1 VRINVGRAQMNLTK
15 TMPEAAASARLRW
28 EENTVPALEAMIGR
42 DPVVVLPVGS
52 IEQHGRHVP
61 VGCDASSAEG
71 VAQRAA
77 AGVAGNGQPILLLPT
92 LWYGYS
98 PHHMSFRG
106 TITLRSETFLQAV
119 QDIVD
124 SVLAHGVRRV
134 LIVNGHGG
142 NVSSLDVVAS
152 RLGHAWHGRA
162 RIAVVTYFQL
172 AGPRLAEFRE
182 SAPGGMGHACE
193 FETSLQL
200 AMHPE
205 LVRMEAAV
213 SCYPKPPSSRQ
224 STDLFGA
231 SLVRSYHDFKD
242 LSPTGTFGD
251 PSLASAAKG
260 ETILRICVEELQAL
274 IEEFAGWPMT

>member
-1 VRINVGRAQMNLTK
+1 VPL
-15 TMPEAAASARLRW
+15 RLRW
-28 EENTVPALEAMIGR
+28 EENTAPALEAAIAH
-42 DPVVVLPVGS
+42 DPVVLLPVGS
-52 IEQHGRHVP
+52 LEQHGRHVP
-61 VGCDASSAEG
+61 VGCDANSAEA
-71 VAQRAA
+71 VALSGAEAA
-77 AGVAGNGQPILLLPT
+77 AARGCHVLVLPT

-98 PHHMSFRG
+98 PHHMGFSG
-106 TITLRSETFLQAV
+106 TVTLRSETFLQAV
-119 QDIVD
+119 QDIAD

-162 RIAVVTYFQL
+162 RIAVVTYYQL

-193 FETSLQL
+193 FETSVQL
-200 AMHPE
+200 ALHPE
-205 LVRMEAAV
+205 LVRIEAAV

-224 STDLFGA
+224 STDLFGT

-260 ETILRICVEELQAL
+260 EIILRICVEELTSL
-274 IEEFAGWPMT
+274 IEEFAGWPMQ

>member
-1 VRINVGRAQMNLTK
+1 MNA
-15 TMPEAAASARLRW
+15 PEPIPEIRLDELRLRW
-28 EENTVPALEAMIGR
+28 SENTAPALDAAIAR

-52 IEQHGRHVP
+52 VEQHGHHIP
-61 VGCDASSAEG
+61 VGCDADLAEA
-71 VAQRAA
+71 VALRAA
-77 AGVAGNGQPILLLPT
+77 AGLAGGAAPVLVLPT

-98 PHHMSFRG
+98 PHHMGFRG
-106 TITLRSETFLQAV
+106 TVTLKSETFLQVV
-119 QDIVD
+119 QDIAE

-134 LIVNGHGG
+134 AIVNGHGG
-142 NVSSLDVVAS
+142 NMSSLDVVAS

-172 AGPRLAEFRE
+172 AGPRMAEFRE

-200 AMHPE
+200 ALHPD

-213 SCYPKPPSSRQ
+213 RCYPTPPSPRQ

-242 LSPTGTFGD
+242 LSPSGTLGD
-251 PSLASAAKG
+251 PGLASAAKG
-260 ETILRICVEELQAL
+260 ETILRICVEELQAFL
-274 IEEFAGWPMT
+274 AEFAGWPMT